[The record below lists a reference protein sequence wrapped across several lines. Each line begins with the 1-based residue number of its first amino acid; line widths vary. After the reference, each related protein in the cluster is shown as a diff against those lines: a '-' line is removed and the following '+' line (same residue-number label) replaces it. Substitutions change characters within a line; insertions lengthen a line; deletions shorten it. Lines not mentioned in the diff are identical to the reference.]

1 MEHLKLHYDG
11 AVAIVT
17 LDRPPVNALSHQTF
31 AEISEVFTEM
41 GSGRDIRAA
50 VLTSANPRI
59 FCAGVDLDDSP
70 RRYRADGRFRDGEAK
85 IDARYQVDPGLV
97 VRECFWSIHDCAVP
111 VIGAVTGKAI
121 GAGMAMAACCDVVF
135 ASTDASFA
143 LTEINVGVLG
153 GVRHTQRMVGPYFA
167 KRMFLTGEFVEAE
180 ELYRRGALE
189 AVVPP
194 EDLLPA
200 AMKLAHT
207 IASKSPIAVRLAK
220 ESANRVEFL
229 PLQDG
234 YRLEQEYTNRVKRFA
249 DSDEARL
256 AFQAKRAP
264 EFRWE

>member
-1 MEHLKLHYDG
+1 MEHLKLHYEG

-31 AEISEVFTEM
+31 AEISEVFREM
-41 GSGRDIRAA
+41 GSGRDVRAA

-70 RRYRADGRFRDGEAK
+70 RRYRTDGRFRDGEAK

-121 GAGMAMAACCDVVF
+121 GAGMAMVACCDVVL

-153 GVRHTQRMVGPYFA
+153 GVRHMQRMVGPYFA
-167 KRMFLTGEFVEAE
+167 KRMFLTGEFVEAD

-189 AVVPP
+189 AVVAP

-200 AMKLAHT
+200 AMKLAQT
-207 IASKSPIAVRLAK
+207 IASRSPIAVRLAK

-229 PLQDG
+229 PLQEG

-249 DSDEARL
+249 DSEEARL

>member
-1 MEHLKLHYDG
+1 MEHVKLDYDG

-17 LDRPPVNALSHQTF
+17 LDRPPVNALAHQTF
-31 AEISEVFTEM
+31 AEIAEVFTAL
-41 GSGRDIRAA
+41 GSGRDVRAA

-70 RRYRADGRFRDGEAK
+70 RRYRTDGRFRDGEPR

-97 VRECFWSIHDCAVP
+97 VRECFWSIFECAVP
-111 VIGAVTGKAI
+111 VIGAVNGKAI
-121 GAGMAMAACCDVVF
+121 GAGMAMVACCDMVV

-153 GVRHTQRMVGPYFA
+153 GVRHAQRMVGPYFA
-167 KRMFLTGEFVEAE
+167 KRMFLTGEFVEAK

-189 AVVPP
+189 AVVAPD
-194 EDLLPA
+194 DLLPT
-200 AMKLAHT
+200 AMKLAQT

-220 ESANRVEFL
+220 DSANRVEFL
-229 PLQDG
+229 PLQEG

-256 AFQAKRAP
+256 AFQAKRPP
-264 EFRWE
+264 EFLWE